1 MGLLGTFLYAS
12 CGAMHHNSTSSNDCT
27 TTGSIAQYAACTQH
41 HRYAHQQSMY
51 LDQHWRG
58 LTDNGAVGVQIW
70 QQAFDQIIVAILIF
84 QLLMI
89 GLVGLKEA
97 PIQAGLMA
105 PLPFITVI
113 YRSAHCH

>member
-1 MGLLGTFLYAS
+1 MVCVDTP
-12 CGAMHHNSTSSNDCT
+12 STCCL
-27 TTGSIAQYAACTQH
+27 I
-41 HRYAHQQSMY
+41 
-51 LDQHWRG
+51 
-58 LTDNGAVGVQIW
+58 VQIW

-105 PLPFITVI
+105 PLPFITLI
-113 YRSAHCH
+113 YRLLTPSFRNYQDLLRVICTNRLLQHCS

>member
-1 MGLLGTFLYAS
+1 M
-12 CGAMHHNSTSSNDCT
+12 
-27 TTGSIAQYAACTQH
+27 
-41 HRYAHQQSMY
+41 
-51 LDQHWRG
+51 
-58 LTDNGAVGVQIW
+58 QIW

-105 PLPFITVI
+105 PLPFITLIYRLLTPSFINSQEMWLVI
-113 YRSAHCH
+113 YTKISAVLCCL

>member
-1 MGLLGTFLYAS
+1 MA
-12 CGAMHHNSTSSNDCT
+12 
-27 TTGSIAQYAACTQH
+27 
-41 HRYAHQQSMY
+41 
-51 LDQHWRG
+51 
-58 LTDNGAVGVQIW
+58 AVGVQIW

-105 PLPFITVI
+105 PLPFITII
-113 YRSAHCH
+113 YRSAHNHSTTYQTIQLDDDT